1 MIILTFDTTMST
13 CSALIQN
20 NGIIVSKFNQTVI
33 HGQSELILSAIEEIL
48 RSAKI
53 NYFDI
58 DKVGVTLG
66 PGSFTGI
73 RVGIATARALGLTN
87 KIKCM
92 GFSTTSILAREALIR
107 CAKKPKPIAVVI
119 DARREEVYFQRFNKE
134 SLPIED
140 PRCLL
145 PRETAEIINSDD
157 YYLIGDKID
166 KILPFLNSQPEYHI
180 TDSPDMGIL
189 ADIIHNNINI
199 HTEIK
204 PLYVRPPDTKTPTR

>member
-92 GFSTTSILAREALIR
+92 CQTKINVRHQNMTKIHATNTTMQVQIGN
-107 CAKKPKPIAVVI
+107 
-119 DARREEVYFQRFNKE
+119 RF
-134 SLPIED
+134 
-140 PRCLL
+140 
-145 PRETAEIINSDD
+145 
-157 YYLIGDKID
+157 
-166 KILPFLNSQPEYHI
+166 
-180 TDSPDMGIL
+180 
-189 ADIIHNNINI
+189 
-199 HTEIK
+199 
-204 PLYVRPPDTKTPTR
+204 